1 MAFDHLTKMGFK
13 SQMAQKALKQNKINL
28 SRTIQ
33 TLIAESVQELEQ
45 NDKFKT
51 IQSPFIPKSNCPSIK
66 KMNSAMFVSANP
78 QIMQL
83 SPTQSSTEE
92 VDDDFVLKIM

>member
-1 MAFDHLTKMGFK
+1 MGFK

-33 TLIAESVQELEQ
+33 SLVAIAESVQELEQ
-45 NDKFKT
+45 NDKFNYKT
-51 IQSPFIPKSNCPSIK
+51 MRSPFISKSNCPSIK

-83 SPTQSSTEE
+83 SLTQSSTEE